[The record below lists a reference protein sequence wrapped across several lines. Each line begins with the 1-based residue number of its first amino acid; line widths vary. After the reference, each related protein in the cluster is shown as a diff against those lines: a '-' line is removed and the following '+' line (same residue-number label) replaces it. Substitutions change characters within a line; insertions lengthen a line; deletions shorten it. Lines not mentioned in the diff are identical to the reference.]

1 MVTVKNILDSKGR
14 QIFSIRPDQSVL
26 EAMTLMAE
34 KEIGALIVLDGE
46 KTAGIM
52 TERDYARKIILKG
65 RSSSDT
71 QVREIMTTK
80 VIHAQPAT
88 TVEKCRALM
97 SEKKIRHLPVLED
110 GKLCGMLSIRDLMKA
125 IIDDQQY
132 TIEQLERFITS

>member
-1 MVTVKNILDSKGR
+1 MVTFKNILDSKGR
-14 QIFSIRPDQSVL
+14 DIFSIRPDQSVL
-26 EAMTLMAE
+26 EAMKMMAE
-34 KEIGALIVLDGE
+34 KEVGALIVLDGE
-46 KTAGIM
+46 KTAGII

-65 RSSSDT
+65 RSSRET

-88 TVEKCRALM
+88 TVEKCQALM
-97 SEKKIRHLPVLED
+97 SEKKIRHLPVLDD

-125 IIDDQQY
+125 IIDDQQF

>member
-14 QIFSIRPDQSVL
+14 NVFSIRPDQSVL
-26 EAMTLMAE
+26 EAMKIMAE
-34 KEIGALIVLDGE
+34 KEVGALIVLDGE
-46 KTAGIM
+46 KTAGII

-88 TVEKCRALM
+88 TIENCRALM
-97 SEKKIRHLPVLED
+97 FEKKIRHLPVLED
-110 GKLCGMLSIRDLMKA
+110 GILCGMISIRDLMKA

>member
-14 QIFSIRPDQSVL
+14 DIFSIRSDQSVL
-26 EAMTLMAE
+26 EAMKIMAE
-34 KEIGALIVLDGE
+34 KEVGALIVLDGE
-46 KTAGIM
+46 KTAGII

-65 RSSSDT
+65 RSSRET

-125 IIDDQQY
+125 IIDDQQF

>member
-14 QIFSIRPDQSVL
+14 DIFSIRPDQSVL
-26 EAMTLMAE
+26 EAMKLMAE
-34 KEIGALIVLDGE
+34 KGVGALIVLDGE
-46 KTAGIM
+46 KTVGII

-65 RSSSDT
+65 RSSRET

-125 IIDDQQY
+125 IIDDQQF

>member
-1 MVTVKNILDSKGR
+1 MITVKNILDSKGR
-14 QIFSIRPDQSVL
+14 DIFSIRPDQSVL

-34 KEIGALIVLDGE
+34 KEVGALIVLDGE
-46 KTAGIM
+46 KTAGII

-65 RSSSDT
+65 RSSRDT

-97 SEKKIRHLPVLED
+97 SEKKIRHLPVLDD
-110 GKLCGMLSIRDLMKA
+110 GKLCGMISIRDLMKA
-125 IIDDQQY
+125 IIDDQQF

>member
-14 QIFSIRPDQSVL
+14 DIFSIRPDQSVL
-26 EAMTLMAE
+26 EAMKLMAE
-34 KEIGALIVLDGE
+34 KGVGALIVLDGE
-46 KTAGIM
+46 KTAGII

-65 RSSSDT
+65 RSSRDT

-110 GKLCGMLSIRDLMKA
+110 GKLCGMISIRDLMKA
-125 IIDDQQY
+125 IIDDQQF

>member
-1 MVTVKNILDSKGR
+1 MITVKNILDSKGR
-14 QIFSIRPDQSVL
+14 DIFSIRLDQSVL

-34 KEIGALIVLDGE
+34 KEVGALIVLDGE
-46 KTAGIM
+46 KTAGII

-65 RSSSDT
+65 RSSRDT

-110 GKLCGMLSIRDLMKA
+110 GKLCGMISIRDLMKA
-125 IIDDQQY
+125 IIDDQQF